1 MKDQLRNRLIT
12 KRSTQSTEA
21 QREKSD
27 RISHFLRQSD
37 IFIKA
42 TKVALYH
49 AVRGEVD
56 LSDIVST
63 TIHQKNKQLFL
74 PVLSQQQD
82 QGLVFAPIH
91 ENSEYQNNQFSIP
104 EPICKEE
111 EYILAEQLDLIL
123 VPLLGFDIQGNRLG
137 MGGGY
142 YDRSLAFKQQKNKKP
157 ISIGIAYDF
166 QKVSALT
173 AEPWDVGLDMIAT
186 ESGLHKFY

>member
-27 RISHFLRQSD
+27 RICHFIHQSD